1 MKQVY
6 KKKPE
11 YLDVVFVA
19 DDSQSI
25 KEVYE
30 LAGVTGADITFN
42 ENGER
47 VINITKVSPEENIS
61 IPVNYV
67 VFKDKKSGKLVATP
81 QEKLLQF
88 YDLYNGEVLEPD
100 VKE

>member
-19 DDSQSI
+19 DDTQSI

-30 LAGVTGADITFN
+30 VAGVINASINFD
-42 ENGER
+42 ENGESIFSEEFTKPDTI
-47 VINITKVSPEENIS
+47 VLGVDANTASLINNLRSQGVFDITI
-61 IPVNYV
+61 
-67 VFKDKKSGKLVATP
+67 
-81 QEKLLQF
+81 
-88 YDLYNGEVLEPD
+88 
-100 VKE
+100 

>member
-19 DDSQSI
+19 DDTQSI

-30 LAGVTGADITFN
+30 VAGVINASINFD

-47 VINITKVSPEENIS
+47 VISLDENTN
-61 IPVNYV
+61 IPVGVV
-67 VFKDKKSGKLVATP
+67 VFKDKKSGKLVVMT

-88 YDLYNGEVLEPD
+88 YDLYNDEKVE
-100 VKE
+100 E